1 MFSVH
6 SKQEC
11 TEKCTY
17 SVLLNSKYK
26 RTFVLI
32 KRNSFL
38 AKEMFDFVNHSP
50 VSSQIYCL
58 LFFWYAPFYKSG
70 SQIMRHERNWEH
82 HATSLLLQLHL
93 VYCAYFQLYM
103 RFITY
108 TINSMFCQIS
118 GFMSCL
124 DQIIVITFKLSSYR
138 KKVSANEILESFF
151 RDSRFE
157 YASRF
162 EIQYL
167 YLLIKSYKNVR
178 ILYHTDTNLFLIQTP
193 LQTLS

>member
-6 SKQEC
+6 SKEEC

-118 GFMSCL
+118 GFMS
-124 DQIIVITFKLSSYR
+124 
-138 KKVSANEILESFF
+138 LESFF